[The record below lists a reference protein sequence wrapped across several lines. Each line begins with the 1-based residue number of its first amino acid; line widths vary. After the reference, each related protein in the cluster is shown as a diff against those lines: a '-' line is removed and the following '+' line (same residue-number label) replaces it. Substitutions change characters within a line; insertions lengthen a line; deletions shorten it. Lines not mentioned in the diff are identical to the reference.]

1 MLIFSTLIYAFFI
14 LLDVIPMARNKQWKV
29 LVIYIGLITT
39 AFVLTMLMELGVKLP
54 SPAKPIERI
63 VTAIIGRPPQE

>member
-1 MLIFSTLIYAFFI
+1 
-14 LLDVIPMARNKQWKV
+14 MARNKQWKV